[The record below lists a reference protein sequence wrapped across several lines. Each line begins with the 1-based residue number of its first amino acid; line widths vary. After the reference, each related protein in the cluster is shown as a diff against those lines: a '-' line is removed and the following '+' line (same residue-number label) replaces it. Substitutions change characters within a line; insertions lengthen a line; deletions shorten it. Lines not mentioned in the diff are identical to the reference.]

1 MGLIWT
7 LIIGFVVGVVAKFVH
22 PGRDNMGFVVTTLLG
37 IAGAFL
43 ATFVGQAI
51 GWYQA
56 GQGAGF
62 IGGVVG
68 AVLILLIYGRIKQS
82 QPST

>member
-1 MGLIWT
+1 MGFIWT
-7 LIIGFVVGVVAKFVH
+7 IIIGFIVGVVAKFVH
-22 PGRDNMGFVVTTLLG
+22 PGRDNMGFIMTTLLG

-43 ATFVGQAI
+43 ATYLGQAI

-68 AVLILLIYGRIKQS
+68 ALVLLFIYGRVVS
-82 QPST
+82 QRTA